1 MRKYWLWPWL
11 CISFFWSV
19 YFWLCLSVGVCCPLS
34 FCVWPKKSLFLSPE
48 SFCLM
53 TDITIHRFQ
62 FNTINWSLK
71 FHGFCNA
78 GREGT
83 WNYQLVCVSNVCF
96 GFMCVRVCAC
106 SCSNVLAG
114 KCVCTEHDYDWLQI
128 WQKPGKHARGGE
140 RPQVKYSSRQLL
152 IFTHDVLR
160 RINRA
165 RKYLQRLY
173 EYFGEMG

>member
-1 MRKYWLWPWL
+1 MTLTLYL
-11 CISFFWSV
+11 CVSSDLSISDFV
-19 YFWLCLSVGVCCPLS
+19 CLSVCVVLFLS
-34 FCVWPKKSLFLSPE
+34 VSGLKNPFLSPE

-62 FNTINWSLK
+62 FNTINWSFK
-71 FHGFCNA
+71 FHGFCNV
-78 GREGT
+78 GREGK

>member
-1 MRKYWLWPWL
+1 MTLTLYL
-11 CISFFWSV
+11 CVSFDLSISDFV
-19 YFWLCLSVGVCCPLS
+19 CLSVCVVLFLS
-34 FCVWPKKSLFLSPE
+34 VSGLKNPFLSPE

-62 FNTINWSLK
+62 FNTINWSFK
-71 FHGFCNA
+71 FHGFCNV

-152 IFTHDVLR
+152 IFTHDVLLR

-173 EYFGEMG
+173 EYFGEIG